1 MDPVTVIAIFIIGA
15 STGAL
20 ITMIRFRSEL
30 ADIRERLD
38 RIQNV
43 GTSDEQKAA

>member
-1 MDPVTVIAIFIIGA
+1 MDSVTAIAILMLGA
-15 STGAL
+15 SAGAL

-30 ADIRERLD
+30 ADIRAGLD

-43 GTSDEQKAA
+43 GTSDGQKAA